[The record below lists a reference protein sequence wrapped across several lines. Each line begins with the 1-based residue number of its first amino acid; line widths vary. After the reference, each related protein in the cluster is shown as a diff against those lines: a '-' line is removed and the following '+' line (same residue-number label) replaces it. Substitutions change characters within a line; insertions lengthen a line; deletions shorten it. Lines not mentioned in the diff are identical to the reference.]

1 LGENASF
8 LLDGKKMPA
17 NHCQLWENLLPLQAE
32 TMKIIH
38 VDMDQ
43 FFAAVEQRDH
53 PELKGK
59 PIAVGHDAERGVV
72 STASYEA
79 RRFGVHSAQSIQMA
93 KRLCPQLIIV
103 EPHFQRYKE
112 VSAQLHKIFHDYTDL
127 IEPISLD
134 EAFLDVTENKRG
146 MALGVDIARE
156 IKQRIFETTGL
167 TASAGVSY
175 CKFLAKIASDWR
187 KPDGLTVIHPDKALD
202 FIAKLRVEKIWG
214 VGQKTAEKMHHM
226 GVFTGEDLRRLSE
239 ERLLK
244 EFGKVGRVFYDFSR
258 GIDERPVVAE
268 WERKSVSCEQTFETD
283 ISKQADVI
291 IHLYHTVLELVR
303 RIEKNDFEGRTL
315 TLKVKFARKREQ
327 TEARFQ
333 SAEREQT
340 RQDAKFFAEQSGRAE
355 RLDFQQIT
363 RSITADHILR
373 TKDEILPLAKQ
384 LMAGVEYSSHPIR
397 LLGLGVSKSGG
408 EQAEHKEG
416 GSEPSWVE
424 LELEFEP
431 WP

>member
-1 LGENASF
+1 MKSCTFVGA
-8 LLDGKKMPA
+8 
-17 NHCQLWENLLPLQAE
+17 
-32 TMKIIH
+32 MKIIH

-43 FFAAVEQRDH
+43 FFAAVEQRDQ
-53 PELKGK
+53 PELRGK

-79 RRFGVHSAQSIQMA
+79 RRFGVHSAQSIQVA

-112 VSAQLHKIFHDYTDL
+112 VSAQLHEIFHDYTDL

-146 MALGVDIARE
+146 IELGVDIARE
-156 IKQRIFETTGL
+156 IKQRIRKTTGL

-187 KPDGLTVIHPDKALD
+187 KPDGLTVIHPDRALD
-202 FIAKLRVEKIWG
+202 FIAQLRVEKIWG
-214 VGQKTAEKMHHM
+214 VGPKTAEKMHHM
-226 GVFTGEDLRRLSE
+226 GIFTGLDLRNMSLSRLTQ
-239 ERLLK
+239 
-244 EFGKVGRVFYDFSR
+244 EFGKVGQIFYDFSR
-258 GIDERPVVAE
+258 GIDNRPVISE
-268 WERKSVSCEQTFETD
+268 WERKSVSCEQTFESD
-283 ISKQADVI
+283 ISENAAVT
-291 IHLYHTVLELVR
+291 IHLYHMVLELVR

-327 TEARFQ
+327 TEASFQ

-340 RQDAKFFAEQSGRAE
+340 RQNAKFG
-355 RLDFQQIT
+355 DFQQIT
-363 RSITADHILR
+363 RSITVDHVLR
-373 TKDEILPLAKQ
+373 TKDQILPLAKQ
-384 LMAGVEYSSHPIR
+384 LMQQVEFHSHPIR
-397 LLGLGVSKSGG
+397 LLGLGVANQKGAAVP
-408 EQAEHKEG
+408 EQQ
-416 GSEPSWVE
+416 PWVE

-431 WP
+431 WPDDLV

>member
-1 LGENASF
+1 
-8 LLDGKKMPA
+8 
-17 NHCQLWENLLPLQAE
+17 
-32 TMKIIH
+32 MKTIH

-43 FFAAVEQRDH
+43 LFVAVKQRDY

-79 RRFGVHSAQSIQMA
+79 RRFGVHSAQSILVA

-112 VSAQLHKIFHDYTDL
+112 VSAQLHEVFHDYTDL
-127 IEPISLD
+127 VEPISLD
-134 EAFLDVTENKRG
+134 EAFLDVTENKKG
-146 MALGVDIARE
+146 MELGVDIARE
-156 IKQRIFETTGL
+156 MKQRILETTGL

-187 KPDGLTVIHPDKALD
+187 KPDGLTVIHPDRALD
-202 FIAKLRVEKIWG
+202 FIAQLKVEKIWG
-214 VGQKTAEKMHHM
+214 VGQKTAEKMHRM
-226 GVFTGEDLRRLSE
+226 GIFTGMDLRDTSLSRLTQ
-239 ERLLK
+239 
-244 EFGKVGRVFYDFSR
+244 EFGKMGQVFHDFSR
-258 GIDERPVVAE
+258 GIDHRPVVSE

-283 ISKQADVI
+283 ISENAAVT

-315 TLKVKFARKREQ
+315 TLKVKFAH
-327 TEARFQ
+327 ARQ
-333 SAEREQT
+333 YAEFHEFR
-340 RQDAKFFAEQSGRAE
+340 
-355 RLDFQQIT
+355 QIT
-363 RSITADHILR
+363 RSITADHVLR

-384 LMAGVEYSSHPIR
+384 LMQSVEFHSHPIR
-397 LLGLGVSKSGG
+397 LLGLGVSNQKASPQH
-408 EQAEHKEG
+408 E
-416 GSEPSWVE
+416 EPQWVE

-431 WP
+431 WPEV

>member
-1 LGENASF
+1 
-8 LLDGKKMPA
+8 
-17 NHCQLWENLLPLQAE
+17 
-32 TMKIIH
+32 
-38 VDMDQ
+38 MDQ
-43 FFAAVEQRDH
+43 FFAAVEQRDQ
-53 PELKGK
+53 PELRGK

-79 RRFGVHSAQSIQMA
+79 RRFGVHSAQSIQVA

-112 VSAQLHKIFHDYTDL
+112 VSAQLHEIFHDYTDL

-146 MALGVDIARE
+146 IELGVDIARE
-156 IKQRIFETTGL
+156 IKQRIRKTTGL

-187 KPDGLTVIHPDKALD
+187 KPDGLTVIHPDRALD
-202 FIAKLRVEKIWG
+202 FIAQLRVEKIWG
-214 VGQKTAEKMHHM
+214 VGPKTAEKMHHM
-226 GVFTGEDLRRLSE
+226 GIFTGLDLRNMSLSRLTQ
-239 ERLLK
+239 
-244 EFGKVGRVFYDFSR
+244 EFGKVGQIFYDFSR
-258 GIDERPVVAE
+258 GIDNRPVISE
-268 WERKSVSCEQTFETD
+268 WERKSVSCEQTFESD
-283 ISKQADVI
+283 ISENAAVT

-327 TEARFQ
+327 TEASFQ

-340 RQDAKFFAEQSGRAE
+340 RQNAKF
-355 RLDFQQIT
+355 LDFQQIT
-363 RSITADHILR
+363 RSITVDHVLR
-373 TKDEILPLAKQ
+373 TKDQILPLAKQ
-384 LMAGVEYSSHPIR
+384 LMQQVEFHSHPIR
-397 LLGLGVSKSGG
+397 LLGLGVANQKGAAVP
-408 EQAEHKEG
+408 EQQ
-416 GSEPSWVE
+416 PWVE

-431 WP
+431 WPDDLV